1 MFSDSAIYRSDPLYE
16 RLQTFEL
23 DKPKVILPFSAR
35 LARDNMWT
43 ADHAERVCA
52 EYRRF
57 LFLACTAGHVVTPSA
72 DVDEAWHL
80 HMIYTESYWID
91 LCRDVLGRPLH
102 HTPTEGGD
110 AELALYRDRYTETL
124 VSYRRTF
131 GHEPPPDIWPDVDTR
146 FRHAGS
152 RRTID
157 GERYWLVPK
166 PRHGTRRLFM
176 AFAGLALCAAGYFDV
191 GAAMGWDFQPRSSL
205 RVLASCFGPVF
216 PLTTSISLLLRSA
229 WMGAGAVVVDVV
241 DAVARWYP
249 LTSSLP

>member
-23 DKPKVILPFSAR
+23 DKPEVTLPFSAR

-57 LFLACTAGHVVTPSA
+57 LYLACTAGHVVTPSA

-191 GAAMGWDFQPRSSL
+191 GAAMGWGLPATIFVAGLGLVFWASVSAHDFNLFASSL
-205 RVLASCFGPVF
+205 S
-216 PLTTSISLLLRSA
+216 
-229 WMGAGAVVVDVV
+229 VDGCGGGCGGCGGCGG
-241 DAVARWYP
+241 
-249 LTSSLP
+249 